1 MSDSTDTNPVSAVP
15 SGSAGEPTPT
25 TADRLAAL
33 RQHPEVAM
41 AAATVMDW
49 GRALPNTQARN
60 GLRLAVDA
68 LLSAVAAAATAQTEA
83 LMCEAYDAGWYARC
97 QDDWRDAARDT
108 ALALIREQATVRAL
122 AGGAPQGVSDAPT
135 DDCPGCSHAKTLH
148 GDTGCDAPYCRCR
161 AMAGH
166 FDA

>member
-1 MSDSTDTNPVSAVP
+1 MQPNDAGSVSAVP

-25 TADRLAAL
+25 PTTDVDRVATWEARLRDAAGMRAYLPSYAAYKAAL
-33 RQHPEVAM
+33 
-41 AAATVMDW
+41 D
-49 GRALPNTQARN
+49 G
-60 GLRLAVDA
+60 

-122 AGGAPQGVSDAPT
+122 AGGAPPAPHT
-135 DDCPGCSHAKTLH
+135 P
-148 GDTGCDAPYCRCR
+148 DTTEE
-161 AMAGH
+161 
-166 FDA
+166 